1 MKVQGRG
8 KAKVDFRLRTDDDPD
23 NSGMFASRIKI
34 GKGSNDSVDLKRSKD
49 GDEVKEKEIITD
61 SASFEAGRE
70 YIVQTFH
77 ANKDAGHIFKNEG
90 KTMEFDDNMREA
102 IKERKRN
109 EAVLSANKSA
119 KERGL
124 SVEEA
129 EEEIVLAVKV
139 AEEEMQKQQEKANKF
154 FTKFFITLIAIM
166 WAYIYT
172 QTS

>member
-1 MKVQGRG
+1 M
-8 KAKVDFRLRTDDDPD
+8 
-23 NSGMFASRIKI
+23 
-34 GKGSNDSVDLKRSKD
+34 
-49 GDEVKEKEIITD
+49 
-61 SASFEAGRE
+61 
-70 YIVQTFH
+70 
-77 ANKDAGHIFKNEG
+77 
-90 KTMEFDDNMREA
+90 
-102 IKERKRN
+102 
-109 EAVLSANKSA
+109 
-119 KERGL
+119 